1 MERVSTG
8 AGHACTQPEDV
19 LQASPSRAN
28 PTSPDMYKIIGA
40 DKKEYGPVTT
50 EQLRQW
56 FVEGRVNGQTMVRLE
71 TETDW
76 KTMASLP
83 EFADLLRGAESPA
96 APSFLASQP
105 GPAAAPIEQVL
116 ARDYELDIGSCISR
130 SWELVRAHFWPV
142 IGISALIMII
152 SAAVNQVLSLG
163 TGPAVQGMIREHRVS
178 ALGISLIFGTSIL
191 GSPVYTLL
199 TAGTFKYYLRL
210 IRGEPATIADAFA
223 GFSPLAGQLILLG
236 LVTGILNMIGF
247 ALCIIPGIY
256 LSVSWIFALPLVVDR
271 RLGFWDAM
279 QLSRKVVAKH
289 WFMTFAFMLVIGLLG
304 ACGVIACC
312 IGVLVTI
319 PISLV
324 ALMYAYED
332 IFNRQGV

>member
-1 MERVSTG
+1 
-8 AGHACTQPEDV
+8 
-19 LQASPSRAN
+19 
-28 PTSPDMYKIIGA
+28 MYKIIGA
-40 DKKEYGPVTT
+40 DQKEYGPVTG

-56 FVEGRVNGQTMVRLE
+56 FIEGRVNGQTLIKAE
-71 TETDW
+71 TETEW
-76 KTMASLP
+76 KPLASSP
-83 EFADLLRGAESPA
+83 EFADLLRSAAPAESPSA
-96 APSFLASQP
+96 FPSLASSTSVP
-105 GPAAAPIEQVL
+105 PVETVL
-116 ARDYELDIGSCISR
+116 ARDYDLDIGSCISR
-130 SWELVRAHFWPV
+130 SWELIKAHFWPV
-142 IGISALIMII
+142 IGISALIMLI
-152 SAAVNQVLSLG
+152 SAAINQVLSLG
-163 TGPAVQGMIREHRVS
+163 TRPAIQGMIMAHRVS
-178 ALGISLIFGTSIL
+178 PLGISLIFGTSIL

-256 LSVSWIFALPLVVDR
+256 LSVSWIFALPLVIDR
-271 RLGFWDAM
+271 KLGFWDAM
-279 QLSRKVVAKH
+279 ELSRKVVAKH

-312 IGVLVTI
+312 VGILVTI

-332 IFNRQGV
+332 IFSRQGA